1 MRTTNHSM
9 SFTVV
14 LIKGTK
20 VTFLNKSPFLP
31 ALVEQYYI
39 VSTRGNG
46 CHNRLIVQRLSLSLP
61 VLSASISRLHIE
73 DTSEAMSSLSPI
85 SRPLLAATLISLLF
99 GSTHGG
105 NLAETVEFREYI
117 YEGLRNVRWDGSK
130 TVGDLYISML
140 SLAMIWWPIILRNL
154 ARCSVIKPK
163 YLCIAKSLV
172 GKLESPASLH

>member
-1 MRTTNHSM
+1 M
-9 SFTVV
+9 SFSVV
-14 LIKGTK
+14 LIKGTSYISK
-20 VTFLNKSPFLP
+20 QVTIFAGVGRTIL
-31 ALVEQYYI
+31 YI

-130 TVGDLYISML
+130 TVGDLYIC
-140 SLAMIWWPIILRNL
+140 SL
-154 ARCSVIKPK
+154 
-163 YLCIAKSLV
+163 
-172 GKLESPASLH
+172 